1 MRTSPHGAHPQEQF
15 TRPSYAVPISVRGA
29 PRRTAGTHPKHTG
42 CGDSLEG
49 MSRYSRSPRS
59 SARFAAAAL
68 AATVLAFGGLL
79 IASPA
84 SAHDE
89 LIGSDPTPGQ
99 EMPAS
104 PAQVTLTFSGNI
116 SEEPGASVVELS
128 DAAGPIAVGDL
139 VTTDNVLIVPL
150 EGDASGAV
158 KVLWKV
164 VSSDG
169 HPISGQYAFTVTA
182 PPTPTPTP
190 TETATATPTETP
202 TAEPTPTPTETP
214 VPASDTGA
222 AAVPW
227 ILLGVL
233 AVAVLGAVTYLLV
246 SRARRRKALEE
257 ATAAAYSPGGSA
269 GASTGSTPDS
279 APPAD
284 R

>member
-1 MRTSPHGAHPQEQF
+1 
-15 TRPSYAVPISVRGA
+15 
-29 PRRTAGTHPKHTG
+29 
-42 CGDSLEG
+42 

-169 HPISGQYAFTVTA
+169 HPISGELDFTVAGAPTPTA
-182 PPTPTPTP
+182 SPTPTPTP
-190 TETATATPTETP
+190 TETTPVETATPTP
-202 TAEPTPTPTETP
+202 TTAPEPEDSAFSSAWPW
-214 VPASDTGA
+214 VIGGIVLVGA
-222 AAVPW
+222 
-227 ILLGVL
+227 
-233 AVAVLGAVTYLLV
+233 LGAVLFLV
-246 SRARRRKALEE
+246 ITRAREQKALAE
-257 ATAAAYSPGGSA
+257 ARARALSDGTE
-269 GASTGSTPDS
+269 
-279 APPAD
+279 PPAD
-284 R
+284 Q

>member
-1 MRTSPHGAHPQEQF
+1 M
-15 TRPSYAVPISVRGA
+15 PS
-29 PRRTAGTHPKHTG
+29 HTT
-42 CGDSLEG
+42 
-49 MSRYSRSPRS
+49 SPRS
-59 SARFAAAAL
+59 LRRALTAAAA
-68 AATVLAFGGLL
+68 AVLLTAGGLL
-79 IASPA
+79 VAAPA
-84 SAHDE
+84 NAHDE
-89 LIGSDPTPGQ
+89 LVSTDP
-99 EMPAS
+99 AADAAVDAL
-104 PAQVTLTFSGNI
+104 PAQLTLTFSG
-116 SEEPGASVVELS
+116 ELATDAGATELAVT
-128 DAAGPIAVGDL
+128 DAAGASLADGDPVVEGTT
-139 VTTDNVLIVPL
+139 VTQALT
-150 EGDASGAV
+150 GAASGAIT
-158 KVLWKV
+158 VLWKV

-190 TETATATPTETP
+190 TATATATPTETP